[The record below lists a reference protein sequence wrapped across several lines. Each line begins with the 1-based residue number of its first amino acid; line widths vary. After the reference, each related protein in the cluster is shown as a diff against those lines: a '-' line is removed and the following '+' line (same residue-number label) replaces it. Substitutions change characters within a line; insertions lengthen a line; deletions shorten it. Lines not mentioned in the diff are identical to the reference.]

1 MNGPPASTEA
11 SRLDLLGRLANDQS
25 NHVKGI
31 IMASEGQRKSSIPES
46 NWSAGDTTVEAMEV
60 IQFSSSKAPGLP
72 KERNSY
78 GV

>member
-1 MNGPPASTEA
+1 
-11 SRLDLLGRLANDQS
+11 
-25 NHVKGI
+25 
-31 IMASEGQRKSSIPES
+31 MASEGQRKSSIPES